1 MEKSKGV
8 SRTFVFGSVSAI
20 IIVII
25 IAGFVGYELK
35 PATLTP
41 TPSTTPNPTTHPT
54 TTLTSSPTPIPNT
67 NGTIQFNIK
76 DNNGNSIGDVS
87 VTSIEQPNEI
97 NSIVGVTN
105 STGYITFQNIPI
117 GTYTF
122 RISKNDYIQMDEVI
136 NFKGQ
141 PIALSITLQTS
152 INSYWAQ
159 SQWTISMNIGD
170 FIKYKDRFTDFR
182 VDLNRTYNSRS
193 EAVNEFRKN

>member
-1 MEKSKGV
+1 MFRLEKSKGV
-8 SRTFVFGSVSAI
+8 SRTFFLGSVSAI
-20 IIVII
+20 LIIIIV
-25 IAGFVGYELK
+25 AGFVGYELK
-35 PATLTP
+35 PATLIP
-41 TPSTTPNPTTHPT
+41 TPSATPNSATPNPTTHPT
-54 TTLTSSPTPIPNT
+54 TTLTPSPTPIPNT
-67 NGTIQFNIK
+67 DGTIQFNIK
-76 DNNGNSIGDVS
+76 DNNGNSIGGVS

-152 INSYWAQ
+152 VNSYWAQ
-159 SQWTISMNIGD
+159 SQ
-170 FIKYKDRFTDFR
+170 
-182 VDLNRTYNSRS
+182 
-193 EAVNEFRKN
+193 